1 MVKSLS
7 FRSGGFS
14 MTAALTR
21 ADPYVRRKDFIL
33 SLRHLEVSMPP
44 GGVFWVMRDD
54 SSLRVT
60 QIVVQLG
67 GLKVNAKV
75 RNAYFSVSWGE

>member
-21 ADPYVRRKDFIL
+21 ADPYDAKTLFFHCGTSKFL
-33 SLRHLEVSMPP
+33 C
-44 GGVFWVMRDD
+44 
-54 SSLRVT
+54 LRVASF
-60 QIVVQLG
+60 G
-67 GLKVNAKV
+67 CV
-75 RNAYFSVSWGE
+75 RQ